1 MCSVYRAGLEGGGEV
16 LLKSQKLSVQQID
29 STPHLLPLLTLQKMP
44 AIKMFLIAVPD
55 DVGIKRVLGQ
65 L

>member
-29 STPHLLPLLTLQKMP
+29 SPPTPPPTTNAAEN
-44 AIKMFLIAVPD
+44 AIYQN
-55 DVGIKRVLGQ
+55 VLKSSP
-65 L
+65 